1 MKCKRN
7 RIKLFVDR
15 ALSESLLRQVG
26 ILAAVLV
33 IALIISFVCLS
44 FSGYEWRRFCTDND
58 LSPWLL
64 PIYLLIDSNALNN
77 LYIDGHVHGWMLMT
91 CSITYLIG
99 ILVFHG
105 MIIGVITNLIDHR
118 VQAHRNGL
126 LHYAKSGHY
135 IVMGYDDMVPSIIH
149 DIFMR
154 AKDEKVDVLL
164 LTSVDANVV
173 REKLQRSVARDKMG
187 QIFVT
192 YGHRM
197 VKDDYADIHLET
209 AEEIFIVGNRTRPA
223 HDAINVECVDS
234 IRTYLTENQFQQ
246 RPKRITC
253 VFEDLDTYA
262 AFKTT
267 EIFREISNLNIEF
280 VPYNFYAGWAQQLFV
295 NRSYH
300 EKNNPDQDLKYPLVC
315 GNGITPEDHKH
326 VHLVFVGTSN
336 FADTLAMEAAH
347 VFHFPNFENDNS
359 RRTRITF
366 IERNADEELKLFAT
380 RNRHFFEVQPYLYK
394 ENASVEDSEAVETKM
409 LAQDLESH
417 NFLDVEFEFIK
428 GDVFSSEIQGLFKRW
443 AADENQYLS
452 IFLTSD
458 NQRSNFVMGMNMPDE
473 IYDNAIPVFIRQ
485 DRADDF
491 ATNLRNADNEEINYY
506 FVQEGELNEK
516 DRKGRYAHI
525 YPFGM
530 NDMAYCSDEPFL
542 KRAKLIN
549 YLYCNSADNRFPD
562 MAKLDEIP
570 VETLWAEADKAWRGL
585 KVAEKWSSRYS
596 AYGLSCKLDSLRAMR
611 GLDVDDTSQDLN
623 PLTPSEI
630 DCLAAV
636 EHNRWNVERLLMGYR
651 KARPQED
658 RYNYPAYKTEF
669 NKNNRKK
676 LYIHPD
682 IRPYKDLDD
691 IRQYDIEIV
700 KYLSWILKMTKTKH

>member
-26 ILAAVLV
+26 ILAAVLL

-173 REKLQRSVARDKMG
+173 REKLQRSVARDKME

-394 ENASVEDSEAVETKM
+394 ENASVEDSESVETKM

-473 IYDNAIPVFIRQ
+473 IYDNAVPVFIRQ

-516 DRKGRYAHI
+516 DRKGRYAH
-525 YPFGM
+525 
-530 NDMAYCSDEPFL
+530 
-542 KRAKLIN
+542 
-549 YLYCNSADNRFPD
+549 
-562 MAKLDEIP
+562 
-570 VETLWAEADKAWRGL
+570 
-585 KVAEKWSSRYS
+585 
-596 AYGLSCKLDSLRAMR
+596 LSFWH
-611 GLDVDDTSQDLN
+611 
-623 PLTPSEI
+623 E
-630 DCLAAV
+630 
-636 EHNRWNVERLLMGYR
+636 
-651 KARPQED
+651 
-658 RYNYPAYKTEF
+658 
-669 NKNNRKK
+669 
-676 LYIHPD
+676 
-682 IRPYKDLDD
+682 
-691 IRQYDIEIV
+691 
-700 KYLSWILKMTKTKH
+700 

>member
-26 ILAAVLV
+26 ILAAVLL

-44 FSGYEWRRFCTDND
+44 FSGYEWRRFCADND

-173 REKLQRSVARDKMG
+173 REKLQRSVARDKME

-611 GLDVDDTSQDLN
+611 GLDVDDTSQDLAS
-623 PLTPSEI
+623 LTPDEI

-700 KYLSWILKMTKTKH
+700 KYLSWILKMTKTKR